1 LLIAGFAVFPDGGR
15 EFSNIIEG
23 GPLDGRIAGLDHV
36 SVFLPDRFRWDA
48 WHNAEKDNL
57 TKEPFVANSDETI
70 ALYALREQLLHRP
83 AHHHEGRAE

>member
-1 LLIAGFAVFPDGGR
+1 
-15 EFSNIIEG
+15 
-23 GPLDGRIAGLDHV
+23 V

-70 ALYALREQLLHRP
+70 ALYALRESDLSFCQMLCMRASGGDSLSALL
-83 AHHHEGRAE
+83 